1 VSFIKASKPFVQ
13 PYVFIYAS
21 SCRNPHCVNLPGILF
36 HTHSSSTSN
45 VLHLYPNRYIAGSGL
60 AMPGVPTCNELS
72 ISTTKRLKLYLS
84 EEVGAGMSNKNIQPG
99 ANPQIKIVVP
109 DEFKYDNNFLVF
121 DCSVILSAIC
131 L

>member
-1 VSFIKASKPFVQ
+1 
-13 PYVFIYAS
+13 
-21 SCRNPHCVNLPGILF
+21 
-36 HTHSSSTSN
+36 
-45 VLHLYPNRYIAGSGL
+45 
-60 AMPGVPTCNELS
+60 MPGVPTCNELS